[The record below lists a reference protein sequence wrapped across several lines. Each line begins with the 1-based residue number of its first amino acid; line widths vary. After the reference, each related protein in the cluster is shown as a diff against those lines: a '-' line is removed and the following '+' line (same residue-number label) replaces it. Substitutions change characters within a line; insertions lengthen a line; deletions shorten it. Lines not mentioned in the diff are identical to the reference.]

1 VFMQKILK
9 HCTAVL
15 GGVIFIGFGIQ
26 IVLGI
31 LWMCNAFIGLGIGEG
46 IVCVGELLFFG
57 GAVLFLT
64 RCIRAGRLSGDIALT
79 LAVVTFPM
87 VLQSLMEVDSR
98 VWTGAMLLF
107 EVGCVLRAGRDFQKR
122 RFLLWALCFWLAAG
136 LLRREYLYIGAV
148 PMLLLVVSHFLAV
161 RKMRKSAEKVR
172 GRYRSAWNHLLLVL
186 AAGGIIA
193 GVGSFYREPVNLAVH
208 AASRLAWTELTDNY
222 EHMPYKK
229 RIMIYDGTLRE
240 SSYEADGIAQILY
253 PSLEKNRGSEEAESL
268 LWKLSA
274 TAWETRKGQI
284 VKEIAWDMAGY
295 LLPPEVLQLQLQGRA
310 YESYA
315 GMNYRQILM
324 PAPRLGKIYM
334 DYSCWWF
341 GIALVLRVLLWL
353 LEERRAA
360 MRECVVI
367 VFTGL
372 FMALLYTMNGA
383 GRMDYKNTLF
393 ILCAWLVWLAQP
405 AVSKTLRTRR
415 KPDEKE
421 R

>member
-1 VFMQKILK
+1 MQKILK

-31 LWMCNAFIGLGIGEG
+31 LWMCNAFTGLGFGEG
-46 IVCVGELLFFG
+46 IVCVGELLLFG
-57 GAVLFLT
+57 GAVLFLV
-64 RCIRAGRLSGDIALT
+64 RSIRAGRLPGDVALT

-98 VWTGAMLLF
+98 VWTGALLLL
-107 EVGCVLRAGRDFQKR
+107 ELGCVLRVGRDSGKR
-122 RFLLWALCFWLAAG
+122 KFLLWALCFWLAAG

-148 PMLLLVVSHFLAV
+148 PMLLSVVSHFSEV
-161 RKMRKSAEKVR
+161 RKMSKSSEKVR

-186 AAGGIIA
+186 AVGGLIV
-193 GVGSFYREPVNLAVH
+193 GVGNFYREPVNLAVH
-208 AASRLAWTELTDNY
+208 AASRLAWTRLTDNY
-222 EHMPYKK
+222 EHMPYKRRK
-229 RIMIYDGTLRE
+229 LIHEGTMRE
-240 SSYEADGIAQILY
+240 SSYEADGIEQILY
-253 PSLEKNRGSEEAESL
+253 PVLERIRGTEEAETL
-268 LWKLSA
+268 LWELSGV
-274 TAWETRKGQI
+274 AWENGKSKI
-284 VKEIAWDMAGY
+284 VKEMAWDMAGY
-295 LLPPEVLQLQLQGRA
+295 IMPPMVLQLQLQGRA

-341 GIALVLRVLLWL
+341 GIALVLRILLWL
-353 LEERRAA
+353 MEERRLPGRACA
-360 MRECVVI
+360 LV

-372 FMALLYTMNGA
+372 FMALLYTLSGA

-393 ILCAWLVWLAQP
+393 ILCGWLVWLAQP
-405 AVSKTLRTRR
+405 VVSKALPTRR
-415 KPDEKE
+415 RPDEEE